1 MHAGHPESRI
11 GIIFDRALSLAFA
24 AGSNHDGCGFTGVW
38 AVAEMS
44 SADKNKTD
52 RNEFDFIIVGAGSAG
67 CVLAN
72 RLSADGSHRIL
83 LIEAGGRDN
92 NINIHIPLMVV
103 NLLKDEKY
111 TWPFM
116 TEKQVHLNGKEQ
128 LWARGKVLG
137 GSSSIN
143 GNVYVRGD
151 PAEYDSWSS
160 LGCTGWSWADMLP
173 YFKRMET
180 FASGDPVKRGK
191 SGPINVTQ
199 LKNFDKLADAYLDA
213 NREAGFELVD
223 DYNDGHYEG
232 SSYLQYSTTPR
243 GFRCSSAVGYL
254 RPAQGRPNLEIWT
267 NTLVNRILLDGK
279 RAIGVECTRDGST
292 IQAFSAKEVIVS
304 AGPIQSPKI
313 LELSGIGRPD
323 VLNAVGIEVAHE
335 LPGVGENMSDHPN
348 CRLTFECSKPITIND
363 VLQRPMAKL
372 KEGLRFI
379 LFGKGLLSICSA
391 TAHTVMRSG
400 PDKNQP
406 DLKIQLQPFSGKDR
420 YARRPKDGLDPHSGF
435 TIGVMALRPYSR
447 GYIHIQSADPAV
459 QPRIDPNYLAD
470 ERDVATLLAGIR
482 AVRRLVQMPALKE
495 LVVRETRPGPEVQ
508 TEQQAIDYIRQ
519 TTATT
524 WHVVGTCRIGN
535 DEMAVVDSDLRV
547 CGMQGLRVIDSSV
560 FPTVPSSNTNAP
572 TIALGEKG
580 ADIVLKA
587 WNAKAATTAAA

>member
-1 MHAGHPESRI
+1 MTSS
-11 GIIFDRALSLAFA
+11 SL
-24 AGSNHDGCGFTGVW
+24 GTTNQHQ
-38 AVAEMS
+38 
-44 SADKNKTD
+44 
-52 RNEFDFIIVGAGSAG
+52 FDFIIVGAGSAG

-72 RLSADGSHRIL
+72 RLSADGKHRVL

-92 NINIHIPLMVV
+92 SINIHIPLMVV
-103 NLLKDEKY
+103 NLLRDEKY

-128 LWARGKVLG
+128 LWARGRVLG

-160 LGCTGWSWADMLP
+160 MGCTGWSWDDMLP

-180 FASGDPVKRGK
+180 FAEGDPVKRGK
-191 SGPINVTQ
+191 TGPINVTQ

-232 SSYLQYSTTPR
+232 ASYLQYSTRR

-254 RPAQGRPNLEIWT
+254 RPAKGRSNLEIWT
-267 NTLVNRILLDGK
+267 DTLVTRVLFDGK
-279 RAIGVECTRDGST
+279 QAIGVECRRDGKLVRALS
-292 IQAFSAKEVIVS
+292 SKEVVIS

-313 LELSGIGRPD
+313 LELSGVGRPD
-323 VLNAVGIEVAHE
+323 ILQNFAIPVVHS

-363 VLQRPMAKL
+363 VLQRPMSKL

-391 TAHTVMRSG
+391 TAHTVMRSDPG
-400 PDKNQP
+400 QNQP
-406 DLKIQLQPFSGKDR
+406 DLKLQLQPFSGKDR
-420 YARRPKDGLDPHSGF
+420 YARRPQDGLDPHSGF
-435 TIGVMALRPYSR
+435 TVGVMALRPQSR
-447 GYIHIQSADPAV
+447 GYVHINSSDPTI

-470 ERDVATLLAGIR
+470 ERDVKVLMAGIR
-482 AVRRLVQMPALKE
+482 AVRRLVKMPSLKG
-495 LVVRETRPGPEVQ
+495 LVVRETRPGPAVE
-508 TEQQAIDYIRQ
+508 TDQQIIDYIRL
-519 TTATT
+519 TTQTT
-524 WHVVGTCRIGN
+524 WHVVGSCKMGS

-547 CGMQGLRVIDSSV
+547 RGVEGLRVIDSSV

-580 ADIVLKA
+580 ADIILQA
-587 WNAKAATTAAA
+587 WSNNALHGSPKITAAA

>member
-1 MHAGHPESRI
+1 MTSSSR
-11 GIIFDRALSLAFA
+11 
-24 AGSNHDGCGFTGVW
+24 NQ
-38 AVAEMS
+38 
-44 SADKNKTD
+44 TD
-52 RNEFDFIIVGAGSAG
+52 RNAFDFIIIGAGSAG

-72 RLSADGSHRIL
+72 RLSADGAHRVL
-83 LIEAGGRDN
+83 LIEAGGRDTS
-92 NINIHIPLMVV
+92 INIHIPLMVV
-103 NLLKDEKY
+103 NLLKDERY
-111 TWPFM
+111 TWPFL

-160 LGCTGWSWADMLP
+160 LGCSGWSWQDMLP
-173 YFKRMET
+173 YFKRMES
-180 FASGDPVKRGK
+180 FVSGDPVKRGK
-191 SGPINVTQ
+191 TGPINVTQ
-199 LKNFDKLADAYLDA
+199 LRKFDKLGDAYLDA
-213 NREAGFELVD
+213 SREAGFELVD

-232 SSYLQYSTTPR
+232 ASYLQYSTTPR

-254 RPAQGRPNLEIWT
+254 RPARGRANLEIWT
-267 NTLVNRILLDGK
+267 DTLVTRVLLDGK
-279 RAIGVECTRDGST
+279 RAVGVECRRDGKT
-292 IQAFSAKEVIVS
+292 IRAMSRKEVIVS

-313 LELSGIGRPD
+313 LELSGIGQPD
-323 VLNAVGIEVAHE
+323 VLKPFGIEVAHE

-363 VLQRPMAKL
+363 VLQRPMSKL

-391 TAHTVMRSG
+391 TAHIVMRSG
-400 PDKNQP
+400 PSQNQP
-406 DLKIQLQPFSGKDR
+406 DLKLQLQPFSGKDR
-420 YARRPKDGLDPHSGF
+420 YARRPQDGLDAHSGF
-435 TIGVMALRPYSR
+435 TIGIMALRPHSR
-447 GYIHIQSADPAV
+447 GYVHLNSADPAI

-470 ERDVATLLAGIR
+470 PRDAATLLAGIR
-482 AVRRLVQMPALKE
+482 AVRRLVQMPSLKD

-508 TEQQAIDYIRQ
+508 TEQQITDYIRL

-524 WHVVGTCRIGN
+524 WHVVGSCKMGS
-535 DEMAVVDSDLRV
+535 DEMAVVDSELRV
-547 CGMQGLRVIDSSV
+547 RGIDGLRVIDSSV

-587 WNAKAATTAAA
+587 WNGKAGITAAA

>member
-1 MHAGHPESRI
+1 MTPSSR
-11 GIIFDRALSLAFA
+11 DA
-24 AGSNHDGCGFTGVW
+24 TGQQ
-38 AVAEMS
+38 
-44 SADKNKTD
+44 
-52 RNEFDFIIVGAGSAG
+52 FDFIIIGAGSAG

-72 RLSADGSHRIL
+72 RLSADGRHRVL

-92 NINIHIPLMVV
+92 SINIRIPLMVV

-128 LWARGKVLG
+128 LWARGRVLG

-151 PAEYDSWSS
+151 PAEFDSWSS
-160 LGCTGWSWADMLP
+160 IGCSGWSWDDMLP
-173 YFKRMET
+173 YFKRMES
-180 FASGDPVKRGK
+180 FAAGDPAKRGK
-191 SGPINVTQ
+191 SGPISVVQ

-213 NREAGFELVD
+213 NREAGAELVD

-232 SSYLQYSTTPR
+232 ASYLQYSTRR

-254 RPAQGRPNLEIWT
+254 RPAERRPNLEVWT
-267 NTLVNRILLDGK
+267 NTLVTRLLLDGK
-279 RAIGVECTRDGST
+279 RAIGVECRRDGAIVRALSR
-292 IQAFSAKEVIVS
+292 KEVILS

-313 LELSGIGRPD
+313 LELSGIGRPE
-323 VLNAVGIEVAHE
+323 VLREFDIAVAHA

-348 CRLTFECSKPITIND
+348 CRLTFECAKPITIND
-363 VLQRPMAKL
+363 VLQRPMLKL

-391 TAHTVMRSG
+391 TAHTVMRSDPG
-400 PDKNQP
+400 QNQP
-406 DLKIQLQPFSGKDR
+406 DLKLQLQPFSGKDR
-420 YARRPKDGLDPHSGF
+420 YARRPQDGLDPHSGF
-435 TIGVMALRPYSR
+435 TIGVMALRPQSR
-447 GYIHIQSADPAV
+447 GYVHLKSGDPEV
-459 QPRIDPNYLAD
+459 HPRIDPNYLAE
-470 ERDVATLLAGIR
+470 ERDLKTLLAGVL
-482 AVRRLVQMPALKE
+482 AVRRLVGMPSLRE
-495 LVVRETRPGPEVQ
+495 LVVRETRPGPEVR
-508 TEQQAIDYIRQ
+508 TEQQIVDYIRQ

-524 WHVVGTCRIGN
+524 WHVVGTCKMGS
-535 DEMAVVDSDLRV
+535 DDMAVVDSELRV
-547 CGMQGLRVIDSSV
+547 RGIDGLRVIDSSV

-587 WNAKAATTAAA
+587 WTSDAGNTRTGQPRQHK

>member
-1 MHAGHPESRI
+1 MTS
-11 GIIFDRALSLAFA
+11 
-24 AGSNHDGCGFTGVW
+24 SN
-38 AVAEMS
+38 
-44 SADKNKTD
+44 KNTID
-52 RNEFDFIIVGAGSAG
+52 RNQFDFIVVGAGSAG

-72 RLSADGSHRIL
+72 RLSANGEHQVL

-92 NINIHIPLMVV
+92 SINIHIPLMVV

-128 LWARGKVLG
+128 LWARGRVLG

-160 LGCTGWSWADMLP
+160 LGCSGWSWDDMLP

-191 SGPINVTQ
+191 NGPINVNQ

-254 RPAQGRPNLEIWT
+254 RPARGRSNLEIWT
-267 NTLVNRILLDGK
+267 NTLVTRILLDGK
-279 RAIGVECTRDGST
+279 RAVGVECRRDGKMV
-292 IQAFSAKEVIVS
+292 QALSRKEVIVS

-313 LELSGIGRPD
+313 LELSGIGRAD
-323 VLNAVGIEVAHE
+323 VLKAVGIDVAHE
-335 LPGVGENMSDHPN
+335 LSGVGENMSDHPN

-363 VLQRPMAKL
+363 VLQRPLSKL

-379 LFGKGLLSICSA
+379 FFGKGLLSICSA

-400 PDKNQP
+400 PGQNQP
-406 DLKIQLQPFSGKDR
+406 DLKLQLQPFSGKDR
-420 YARRPKDGLDPHSGF
+420 YARRPQDGLDPHSGF
-435 TIGVMALRPYSR
+435 TIGVMALRPHSR
-447 GYIHIQSADPAV
+447 GYVHLKSADPTV
-459 QPRIDPNYLAD
+459 HPRIDPNYLAD
-470 ERDVATLLAGIR
+470 ERDAATLLAGIR
-482 AVRRLVQMPALKE
+482 AVRRLVQMPSLKN
-495 LVVRETRPGPEVQ
+495 LVVRETRPGPDVQ
-508 TEQQAIDYIRQ
+508 TEQQILDYIRL
-519 TTATT
+519 TTQTT
-524 WHVVGTCRIGN
+524 WHVVGSCKMGN
-535 DEMAVVDSDLRV
+535 DELAVVDSDLRV
-547 CGMQGLRVIDSSV
+547 RGMEGLRVINSSV

-587 WNAKAATTAAA
+587 WNNKAAMTAAA